1 MRDII
6 ISAIIGACAPF
17 LPFWEWDGPSD
28 MILGGIAIGWI
39 SLIALVA
46 TENKEDRIR

>member
-6 ISAIIGACAPF
+6 ISAIIGACASF
-17 LPFWEWDGPSD
+17 LPFWEWNGPSD
-28 MILGGIAIGWI
+28 MIMGGIAIGWV

-46 TENKEDRIR
+46 TENKEDKIR